1 MIETSLDYSGKT
13 VCIIGGTSG
22 IGNATAQAFRTCGAD
37 VHVTGTRPQATD
49 YADDETSNMDG
60 LSFHQLD
67 AADDA
72 AITDLRRAFTRLDVL
87 ICSQG
92 MVMYK
97 RAEFEPENF
106 AKVVQ
111 VNLNSLMTC
120 AGQFHDLLKEAA
132 GSLIIISSTA
142 AFHGTVGNP
151 GYNAS
156 KAGAAGLTRTLGKA
170 WAPDGIRVNGI
181 APGFDRDQDDQ
192 CHNRESQTARSY
204 RAVDPGRQD
213 WRAGGHGGSRTV
225 SRVPARRLYRRP
237 RRSLPMAACC
247 SSFRSVRPEAYLS
260 QP

>member
-1 MIETSLDYSGKT
+1 MIDTSLDFTGKS
-13 VCIIGGTSG
+13 VCIIGGSSG
-22 IGNATAQAFRTCGAD
+22 IGNATAQAFRAHGAE
-37 VHVTGTRPQATD
+37 VHVTGTRASEAD
-49 YADDETSNMDG
+49 YDADEGSDLEG
-60 LSFHQLD
+60 LNFHQLD

-72 AITDLRRAFTRLDVL
+72 AIIALRQKFTELDIL

-120 AGQFHDLLKEAA
+120 AGQFYDLLKQAK

-142 AFHGTVGNP
+142 AFHATVGNP

-181 APGFDRDQDDQ
+181 APGLIATKMTKVTTDNPKRREATIRSIPLGRIGDPDDMAGL
-192 CHNRESQTARSY
+192 SLFLASPLAGYVAGQTIIA
-204 RAVDPGRQD
+204 D
-213 WRAGGHGGSRTV
+213 GG
-225 SRVPARRLYRRP
+225 L
-237 RRSLPMAACC
+237 L
-247 SSFRSVRPEAYLS
+247 L
-260 QP
+260 